1 MKSGIIDFFAAFY
14 GNKPHVIGR
23 APGRLEVLG
32 NHTDYNEGYVLSAAV
47 GQKTEFAVAPV
58 EGKKCTVHNDFSS
71 NNTVSFNLD
80 EIDKAIPGDWS
91 NYIKGMIVEL
101 GKRGHKVGA
110 FNAALLSSV
119 PLSAGMSSSAALEI
133 AAGFAFGELF
143 NIEMPKAEWA
153 RAGQGVENNYIG
165 VKTGLLDQFSSVFG
179 RKNSLILCDFRTVE
193 VLKNVA
199 LPQGYVLIVANTMVK
214 HDLVTS
220 DYNLRR
226 ESCERTVEALKK
238 KYPAIKAL
246 RDVSPEMLEA
256 GKSLAAHQDY
266 LRALHVVGENDR
278 VLKGVAALE
287 KNDIKAFGKLLFESH
302 KSSRVNFENSCPE
315 LDSLVE
321 LAPAIGSCG
330 SRLSG
335 GGFGGITIHLV
346 QETEA
351 ELYCDRLKA
360 AYKLQTGKAAET
372 IICSIGDGASV
383 ERLK

>member
-1 MKSGIIDFFAAFY
+1 MKSGIIDFFAGFY
-14 GNKPHVIGR
+14 GTEPHAVGR

-47 GQKTEFAVAPV
+47 GQKTEFAVMPV
-58 EGKKCTVHNDFSS
+58 QGRKCTIHNDFST
-71 NNTVSFNLD
+71 NNTVTFNID
-80 EIDKAIPGDWS
+80 EIDKPIPGDWS

-101 GKRGHKVGA
+101 RKRGHSTGA
-110 FNAALLSSV
+110 FNAAILSSV
-119 PLSAGMSSSAALEI
+119 PLSAGMSSSAALEM
-133 AAGFAFGELF
+133 AAGFALGSVF
-143 NIEMPKAEWA
+143 NIEMPKDEWA

-179 RKNSLILCDFRTVE
+179 CKNSLIMCDFRTVK
-193 VLKNVA
+193 VLKNVT

-226 ESCERTVEALKK
+226 ESCERAVEALKK
-238 KYPAIKAL
+238 KYADIKAL

-256 GKSLAAHQDY
+256 GKSLMAHQDY

-278 VLKGVAALE
+278 VLKGVAFLE
-287 KNDIKAFGKLLFESH
+287 KNDIIDFGKLLFESH
-302 KSSRVNFENSCPE
+302 NSSRNNFENSCPE

-321 LAPAIGSCG
+321 LAATLGSSG

-346 QETEA
+346 KESES
-351 ELYCDRLKA
+351 ESYCARLKT
-360 AYKLQTGKAAET
+360 AYKLQTGKETET
-372 IICSIGDGASV
+372 IICAIGDGASV
-383 ERLK
+383 ERF